1 MDINNKYHNGKI
13 YQITDIGYNK
23 CYIGSTT
30 ESLSLRMAR
39 HRANYKSFLSGGK
52 GSHIRL
58 FEIFNEFGIENCKIQ
73 LVEYFKCDTLQELQR
88 REGEVIK
95 ITDCVNKLVAGRTRK
110 EYRDDNRD
118 KLREI
123 DMEYREQH
131 KDKFNEYSK
140 QYREANNE
148 KINERTKQYYKAN
161 KDKINELSKQKREAN
176 KEKINERRRELRKL
190 KKEMR

>member
-1 MDINNKYHNGKI
+1 MDINDKYHNGKI

-52 GSHIRL
+52 GPHIRL

-95 ITDCVNKLVAGRTRK
+95 TTVCVNEIVAGRTQK

-118 KLREI
+118 KIRELA
-123 DMEYREQH
+123 
-131 KDKFNEYSK
+131 K
-140 QYREANNE
+140 QYHEAN
-148 KINERTKQYYKAN
+148 
-161 KDKINELSKQKREAN
+161 
-176 KEKINERRRELRKL
+176 
-190 KKEMR
+190 